1 MAEIV
6 ISVACFNWYLVCSAN
21 LTIPEALY
29 LATMSA
35 VVACKFHPDATLI
48 EDYRAGDQIC
58 SGGYSFFPTHGIIFL
73 RTAGA

>member
-1 MAEIV
+1 MCA
-6 ISVACFNWYLVCSAN
+6 AN
-21 LTIPEALY
+21 LTISEALY

-58 SGGYSFFPTHGIIFL
+58 SGGYSFFPTH
-73 RTAGA
+73 